1 MMPGVLLD
9 TGPLVAYLYPRDAYH
24 DWAVEQFST
33 LDMPFITCEPVIT
46 EACFLIAR
54 NRMSPTHVLETV
66 ERGVVQVNL
75 RLTEEVAAL
84 SVAVTRY
91 GNVPMSLAD
100 ACLVRLAEMTGLR
113 ICTLDADFTIYR
125 TQRGRTLDLIAPD
138 GPRTLHEP

>member
-1 MMPGVLLD
+1 MPGVLLD

-66 ERGVVQVNL
+66 ERGVLQVNFQL
-75 RLTEEVAAL
+75 AEEAAAL
-84 SVAVTRY
+84 GEAITRY

-113 ICTLDADFTIYR
+113 ICTLDSDFTIYR
-125 TQRGRTLDLIAPD
+125 TQRRRALELISPGGRRA
-138 GPRTLHEP
+138 LHEP